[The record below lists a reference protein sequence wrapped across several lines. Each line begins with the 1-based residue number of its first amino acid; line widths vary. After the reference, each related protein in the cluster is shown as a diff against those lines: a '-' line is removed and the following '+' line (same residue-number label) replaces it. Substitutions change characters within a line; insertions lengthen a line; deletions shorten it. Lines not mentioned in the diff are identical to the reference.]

1 MGDLRETF
9 RMRKTSIAENWS
21 AVEELRTVISRVG
34 EERRT
39 LESQLAKV
47 FLLTNTLDIEM
58 LRPSLTIFGT
68 VPQSSRYKLYKK
80 TLFITAHPQLMED
93 RSAMAKSVEEQGLRM
108 VHLEKEGRQLERE
121 VWGWG

>member
-1 MGDLRETF
+1 
-9 RMRKTSIAENWS
+9 MRKTSIAENWS

-47 FLLTNTLDIEM
+47 FLLTNTLDIKM

-68 VPQSSRYKLYKK
+68 VPRSRYKLYKK
-80 TLFITAHPQLMED
+80 IL
-93 RSAMAKSVEEQGLRM
+93 
-108 VHLEKEGRQLERE
+108 
-121 VWGWG
+121 

>member
-1 MGDLRETF
+1 
-9 RMRKTSIAENWS
+9 MRKTSIAENWS

-39 LESQLAKV
+39 LETQLAKV

-58 LRPSLTIFGT
+58 LRPSLTNMMIFGCIYHK
-68 VPQSSRYKLYKK
+68 VPAIS
-80 TLFITAHPQLMED
+80 FIRKPFLLPLTPQLMED

-121 VWGWG
+121 VWGWWC